1 LTSLTSFSTQKE
13 KSAAQK
19 ALRQFYT
26 TRCLPFYDELHAK
39 HLRIMQ
45 LELGVPG
52 LGRLEARRKDVT
64 GIRGIAERPIAVDSD
79 DEEDEERKEKPLV
92 GREVQSEE
100 AREKMLV
107 RRKKIVGLI
116 ESIMAED

>member
-1 LTSLTSFSTQKE
+1 LNLQKE

-26 TRCLPFYDELHAK
+26 SRCLPFYDELHAK

-45 LELGVPG
+45 LELGIPG

-79 DEEDEERKEKPLV
+79 DEDDGDQAKEKPVV